1 MKHWLAHA
9 DLYAAAGHTHVPIP
23 IEEIR
28 QMATKSIGRVSKAAL
43 AEGKIKSAKATPP
56 HFAKAKAKKA
66 DRQEAGLRRN
76 REAKRA

>member
-28 QMATKSIGRVSKAAL
+28 QMATRVKGSVTKDGKFKPKDTTPKPLRKSKAM
-43 AEGKIKSAKATPP
+43 KA
-56 HFAKAKAKKA
+56 ARVEK
-66 DRQEAGLRRN
+66 GLRQN
-76 REAKRA
+76 RASKRGA